1 MPSKS
6 VDLYKVLD
14 VPSSASFDDIKSSFL
29 KKAKETH
36 PDKETGSAEQFQIV
50 NNAYEVL
57 SDPVKRATYNRES
70 GVTQHR
76 NSSTSRHVYR
86 NKGYGARGNFHQA
99 NTTGRTEYNIK
110 YGAGGFETEYD
121 IGGIHIIQKKKNT
134 EQTAHQKHFE
144 KKLRQQKMQ
153 KPRVKTHG
161 GRSGSLIG
169 MLVGTMLVTAAT
181 IKIAGR
187 SKHRR

>member
-1 MPSKS
+1 MKLIVGKIRSYCTSQRRGHLLALHDQFDNTACNWRMPKNP

-70 GVTQHR
+70 GVTHTGIVVLQDMCIEIKGTVPVVIFIKR
-76 NSSTSRHVYR
+76 IPQVGPSTTLNMVQVGSR
-86 NKGYGARGNFHQA
+86 QS
-99 NTTGRTEYNIK
+99 TTLE
-110 YGAGGFETEYD
+110 
-121 IGGIHIIQKKKNT
+121 
-134 EQTAHQKHFE
+134 
-144 KKLRQQKMQ
+144 
-153 KPRVKTHG
+153 
-161 GRSGSLIG
+161 GSI
-169 MLVGTMLVTAAT
+169 
-181 IKIAGR
+181 
-187 SKHRR
+187 